1 MARYRPDG
9 VIEFLGRVD
18 RQVKLRG
25 FRIELGEIE
34 TALRQHPGVVDCAVT
49 LAKESLIGYAVTSG
63 ALPPGSWELR
73 RFLSSKLPDFMVPA
87 TVVVLDALPLT
98 PSGKLDR
105 NALPAPTPKS
115 PERSESVNELQSLL
129 MGIWRKVCGI
139 EASSLDEN
147 FFDLGG
153 SSLQLAEVEAELRS
167 RIDPTI
173 SIVDLFAYPTLRSLS
188 LRLEKRATLANPLQ
202 DARERAR
209 KQGQSFQ
216 SLRPARPVPA
226 PGVAM
231 PGVETL

>member
-49 LAKESLIGYAVTSG
+49 LSKEALIGYSVTTG
-63 ALPPGSWELR
+63 DIRPGSWELR

-87 TVVVLDALPLT
+87 TIVVLDALPLT

-105 NALPAPTPKS
+105 NALPAPEPKS
-115 PERSESVNELQSLL
+115 MQTPESVNDVQSAL
-129 MGIWRKVCGI
+129 MGVWRKVCGI
-139 EASSLDEN
+139 DAAGLDEN

-167 RIDPTI
+167 RIDPTV
-173 SIVDLFAYPTLRSLS
+173 SITDLFAYPTIRSLS
-188 LRLEKRATLANPLQ
+188 LRLEKGTGAATPLR

-209 KQGQSFQ
+209 KQGQVFQ
-216 SLRPARPVPA
+216 NLRPARMASTPDLA
-226 PGVAM
+226 RPGA
-231 PGVETL
+231 ESI